1 MRNEREPIVTQTR
14 VQNFVF
20 YRRQA
25 PRRVARHTHTGDGCV
40 AAKRHFLEA
49 SGGASEKN
57 GKNMP
62 GGEDEPQ
69 GTLGEENRGAEGGNG
84 AGKGGGG
91 EESATEGV
99 SLPPIPTGETVE
111 ETGSNPPGLP
121 SSARSP
127 RSTVSERSK
136 TTSNRIA
143 AVMSTFKDFDTDMKV
158 GTRQRREKDE
168 FKLHQMR
175 EQLALLEK
183 NLGAE
188 TKYRAEMHKSVSA
201 WGHEEIERL
210 KEHCEK
216 AREEQKAR
224 LERRFVA
231 IKARIEEMEI
241 RFAKDMAAIPL
252 DIEQKGAHLAEV
264 LRETVGAV
272 DAEKRDRVER
282 ETKIANTLADHEA
295 LVGQTF
301 EEHRNARMH
310 AIDDIQV
317 RR

>member
-1 MRNEREPIVTQTR
+1 MPDGNDEEPEVRT
-14 VQNFVF
+14 
-20 YRRQA
+20 A
-25 PRRVARHTHTGDGCV
+25 DEGLGESTGPSSAQED
-40 AAKRHFLEA
+40 
-49 SGGASEKN
+49 GGAGSV
-57 GKNMP
+57 
-62 GGEDEPQ
+62 
-69 GTLGEENRGAEGGNG
+69 
-84 AGKGGGG
+84 
-91 EESATEGV
+91 TEGV
-99 SLPPIPTGETVE
+99 SLPPIPTGEAAE
-111 ETGSNPPGLP
+111 ETLSNPPGHP
-121 SSARSP
+121 SPGRASARSA
-127 RSTVSERSK
+127 RSVTSERSQ

-188 TKYRAEMHKSVSA
+188 SKYRAEMHKSVSA

-210 KEHCEK
+210 KEHCDK
-216 AREEQKAR
+216 SREEKKAR
-224 LERRFVA
+224 LDRRFVA
-231 IKARIEEMEI
+231 IKAKIEEMEI

-272 DAEKRDRVER
+272 EAEKRDRVER

-295 LVGQTF
+295 LVSQTF

-310 AIDDIQV
+310 IIDDLQVSFGMLLNITWLFVV
-317 RR
+317 RRSTKQLSLQFRLVPFVPYWNPLDGELRSLN

>member
-1 MRNEREPIVTQTR
+1 MSDTEEVPQ
-14 VQNFVF
+14 
-20 YRRQA
+20 
-25 PRRVARHTHTGDGCV
+25 VATGD
-40 AAKRHFLEA
+40 
-49 SGGASEKN
+49 KN
-57 GKNMP
+57 GA
-62 GGEDEPQ
+62 GGD
-69 GTLGEENRGAEGGNG
+69 GAGEGAEGGG
-84 AGKGGGG
+84 
-91 EESATEGV
+91 EGV
-99 SLPPIPTGETVE
+99 SLPPIPTGEPAE
-111 ETGSNPPGLP
+111 DTGSNPPGFP
-121 SSARSP
+121 SPGRSTRSARS
-127 RSTVSERSK
+127 TTERSK
-136 TTSNRIA
+136 TTGNRIA

-201 WGHEEIERL
+201 WGHEEIDRL

-216 AREEQKAR
+216 AREDQKAR
-224 LERRFVA
+224 LDRRFVA

-301 EEHRNARMH
+301 EEHRDARMH
-310 AIDDIQV
+310 AVDEIQV
-317 RR
+317 GCVFKHNKIK

>member
-1 MRNEREPIVTQTR
+1 MQFTSAAKAPERNAKLAKKRKGKAAKAAELERVRGVELARTFSALKKMRNDELSDQLKVWKLVEKK
-14 VQNFVF
+14 
-20 YRRQA
+20 
-25 PRRVARHTHTGDGCV
+25 GDV
-40 AAKRHFLEA
+40 
-49 SGGASEKN
+49 
-57 GKNMP
+57 
-62 GGEDEPQ
+62 
-69 GTLGEENRGAEGGNG
+69 
-84 AGKGGGG
+84 
-91 EESATEGV
+91 
-99 SLPPIPTGETVE
+99 
-111 ETGSNPPGLP
+111 
-121 SSARSP
+121 
-127 RSTVSERSK
+127 SK
-136 TTSNRIA
+136 TTGNRIA

-201 WGHEEIERL
+201 WGHEEIDRL

-224 LERRFVA
+224 LDRRFVA

-301 EEHRNARMH
+301 EEHRDARMH
-310 AIDDIQV
+310 AVDEIQV
-317 RR
+317 GCVFKHNKIK